1 MNERGIFGWHFL
13 CCSYRYLLSR
23 WAGGRDDKYFA
34 RIGKNVVSVYETET
48 FTLIDKK
55 SIKVENVMDF
65 SWSPT
70 DPILALFVPE
80 LGNQPAKVISFF
92 FMSFLRALLHLLD
105 EEKKLME
112 LQAHGRLPEFFLLV
126 IADRLIFL
134 FITGESVSDS
144 KQRGD

>member
-1 MNERGIFGWHFL
+1 MCYL
-13 CCSYRYLLSR
+13 CRYLLCR

-80 LGNQPAKVISFF
+80 LGNQPAKVS
-92 FMSFLRALLHLLD
+92 SFLFVFLASFIAFTRWN
-105 EEKKLME
+105 EEK
-112 LQAHGRLPEFFLLV
+112 
-126 IADRLIFL
+126 
-134 FITGESVSDS
+134 S
-144 KQRGD
+144 